1 MTEALTTDKTGFRA
15 VQAVLRARIERGD
28 WTPGGLMPG
37 EVALAAEFGCA
48 RATVNRALQAL
59 SDEGLID
66 RRRKS
71 GTRVRLAPRR
81 EARFAIP
88 VVRDEIEATGAVYG
102 YRLLSRAE
110 TGISGA
116 PGARMGLPGG
126 ARVLHL
132 RCLHSAGGAP
142 FQYEDRWISLAALPS
157 ATGADFGETGP
168 TEWLIATVPYSDVEV
183 SFLAVAADTA
193 VADALGSES
202 GSALFA
208 AERTT
213 WWQGRAITHVRLTF
227 APGYRM
233 TTRY

>member
-1 MTEALTTDKTGFRA
+1 MTEALTPDKTGFRT
-15 VQAVLRARIERGD
+15 VQAVLRGRIERGD
-28 WTPGGLMPG
+28 WSPGGLMPG
-37 EVALAAEFGCA
+37 EVLLAAEFGCA

-71 GTRVRLAPRR
+71 GTRVRVQPRR

-88 VVRDEIEATGAVYG
+88 VVRDEIEATGAPYG
-102 YRLLSRAE
+102 YSLLSRDE
-110 TGISGA
+110 SELSGA
-116 PGARMGLPGG
+116 LSARMGLPPG
-126 ARVLHL
+126 ARALHL
-132 RCLHSAGGAP
+132 RCLHSAGTVP

-157 ATGADFGETGP
+157 AVEADFRETGP

-183 SFLAVAADTA
+183 SFLAVAADPA
-193 VADALGSES
+193 MARALGSDP
-202 GSALFA
+202 GSALFG

-213 WWQGRAITHVRLTF
+213 WWQGQAITHVRLTF
-227 APGYRM
+227 APGYKM

>member
-1 MTEALTTDKTGFRA
+1 MTEALVPDKTGFRV
-15 VQAVLRARIERGD
+15 VQAVLRGRIERGD
-28 WTPGGLMPG
+28 WSPGGLMPG

-71 GTRVRLAPRR
+71 GTRVRVQPRR

-88 VVRDEIEATGAVYG
+88 VVRDEIEATGADYG

-110 TGISGA
+110 IA
-116 PGARMGLPGG
+116 PSEGLRSRMGLPPG

-132 RCLHSAGGAP
+132 RCLHSAGSAP
-142 FQYEDRWISLAALPS
+142 FQYEDRWISLTALPS
-157 ATGADFGETGP
+157 AVKADFRDSGP

-183 SFLAVAADTA
+183 SFLAVAADP
-193 VADALGSES
+193 VMADALGSEP
-202 GSALFA
+202 GSALFG

-213 WWQGRAITHVRLTF
+213 WWQGQAITHVCLTF